1 MSRKYE
7 LTDETIMFEDTVLY
21 RIRALKDIPG
31 AVKGDLGGFVRSE
44 ENLSQEG
51 DCWIFPESKVVGN
64 SKVSGDATILGEV
77 TIFNDVNITDR
88 AMINGNLIIADNV
101 EISGK
106 SNIFIESGIIRNKVK
121 ICDNVVISGKM
132 RISNNV
138 EISDNTVLL
147 GNLKISDNS
156 IIKSKYDFMIF
167 KEFGGNNDD
176 VIWTRSNDKWNRFGL
191 SKAVS
196 KDEYKETFCKDN
208 EYSKKLFDKW
218 VETVNELN
226 EYYECNKFYIHNE
239 EIVNI
244 MKRGV

>member
-1 MSRKYE
+1 MSKKYE

-21 RIRALKDIPG
+21 RIRALKDIPS

-88 AMINGNLIIADNV
+88 AMINGNLIIANNV

-106 SNIFIESGIIRNKVK
+106 SNIFIESGIICNKVK

-132 RISNNV
+132 RIINNV
-138 EISDNTVLL
+138 KISGDTVLI
-147 GNLKISDNS
+147 GNVRISDNS
-156 IIKSKYDFMIF
+156 IIRSKYDFMIF
-167 KEFGGNNDD
+167 KESGGNNDD
-176 VIWTRSNDKWNRFGL
+176 VIWTKSNNKWNRFGL
-191 SKAVS
+191 TKAVT
-196 KDEYKETFCKDN
+196 KYEYKEIFCKDD
-208 EYSKKLFDKW
+208 EYSRKLFDKW
-218 VETVNELN
+218 IELIISISELN
-226 EYYECNKFYIHNE
+226 VCDE
-239 EIVNI
+239 ENLSII
-244 MKRGV
+244 KRGV

>member
-7 LTDETIMFEDTVLY
+7 LTDETIMFEDNVLY

-138 EISDNTVLL
+138 EISGNTVLL
-147 GNLKISDNS
+147 GNLKISDSS

-167 KEFGGNNDD
+167 KEFGGKNDD
-176 VIWTRSNDKWNRFGL
+176 VIWTRSNGIDLDYRKPLVRMN
-191 SKAVS
+191 
-196 KDEYKETFCKDN
+196 T
-208 EYSKKLFDKW
+208 KKHSVRMMNILKNYLTNGQKQSMSLMNIIDVINF
-218 VETVNELN
+218 T
-226 EYYECNKFYIHNE
+226 Y
-239 EIVNI
+239 I
-244 MKRGV
+244 MKKS